1 MAKQTINIGA
11 SPNDGTGTPLRTA
24 FDYTNQNFTELY
36 TATGPSGNNIVVPGT
51 ATITGDLTVDTS
63 TLKVDSA
70 NNRVGIGTASPTAK
84 LQLAITGSASAITR
98 VNSFGNDGTF
108 GFPSLSANSTGAF
121 FGMGVDQNSPSAGFG
136 FFREATG
143 WNTALAFYT
152 NGQTGG
158 PNIDTITERYRIDS
172 SGIATWSNVGGVAG
186 TAMTLNSTGL
196 GLATAPASA
205 LSFPIGTI
213 KAVGMT
219 AATAHLAGNVS
230 TLKFGIND
238 GGADFGGIHVFNIHN
253 GTYSSQEIGFFT
265 GEGGVTLPTQR
276 MRIDKTGNVGIGVTP
291 SAWGGTFRALDI
303 GSGCIVS
310 QPANQT
316 VGIFANAFGNGTNYT
331 RKATGLAAGYDIYNG
346 AHYWLNAAS
355 GAAASTFAFGDAK
368 MTLAATGNL
377 LVGTTTDIAAVRM
390 QVWSADS
397 NNTAYFRNSNATT
410 PYGPS
415 VKYTAATPN
424 NTSSEFLYCEDST
437 ALRVALRSNGG
448 IANYQANNVSLSD
461 SRMKSDI
468 KPLGSYWNKIKSLE
482 VVTFKYNDQTHSDDN
497 IGLIAQ
503 QVESVAPELVD
514 VDGFGETPV
523 DGVPLKTI
531 YTTDLYHASIKALQ
545 EAMSRIEALEAK
557 LA

>member
-1 MAKQTINIGA
+1 MSSLQTLPKGDSAWLLRKAIERIMQQISVLETNIG
-11 SPNDGTGTPLRTA
+11 SSTTGNSDNTQIIFNDAGTLRGDA
-24 FDYTNQNFTELY
+24 QFTWNKTL
-36 TATGPSGNNIVVPGT
+36 NR
-51 ATITGDLTVDTS
+51 LTVDGDEIITGGLTVAS
-63 TLKVDSA
+63 NVLKVDSA
-70 NNRVGIGTASPTAK
+70 NERVGVLTATPGFPLHVNGTDSNNVLFNGVTK
-84 LQLAITGSASAITR
+84 GIRFSASASTSSISGVDNT
-98 VNSFGNDGTF
+98 G
-108 GFPSLSANSTGAF
+108 SLSYQPLTIEGSTLNF
-121 FGMGVDQNSPSAGFG
+121 S
-136 FFREATG
+136 
-143 WNTALAFYT
+143 L
-152 NGQTGG
+152 
-158 PNIDTITERYRIDS
+158 
-172 SGIATWSNVGGVAG
+172 SGT

-196 GLATAPASA
+196 AIGDTAFAGTRLTLRESATNPNALAMTNRNATQTWR
-205 LSFPIGTI
+205 LS
-213 KAVGMT
+213 VDT
-219 AATAHLAGNVS
+219 AAVDDKILGFYDS
-230 TLKFGIND
+230 TSATF
-238 GGADFGGIHVFNIHN
+238 
-253 GTYSSQEIGFFT
+253 
-265 GEGGVTLPTQR
+265 R
-276 MRIDKTGNVGIGVTP
+276 MQLTDTGNVGIGVTP
-291 SAWGGTFRALDI
+291 KAWAGDYKAFQ
-303 GSGCIVS
+303 VS
-310 QPANQT
+310 QISAFWGNSAVTQVSSNIYWDGAIRYITAQAGSFLQFSGKQLAFNQST
-316 VGIFANAFGNGTNYT
+316 DAVPVAGGVAAYT
-331 RKATGLAAGYDIYNG
+331 QA
-346 AHYWLNAAS
+346 
-355 GAAASTFAFGDAK
+355 

-424 NTSSEFLYCEDST
+424 NTGSEFLYCEDST
-437 ALRVALRSNGG
+437 AVRVALRSNGG

>member
-1 MAKQTINIGA
+1 MAQQTINVGA
-11 SPNDGTGTPLRTA
+11 APNDGTGTPLRTA
-24 FDYTNQNFTELY
+24 FQYTNSNFTELY
-36 TATGPSGNNIVVPGT
+36 TAVGPSGNNIVVPGS
-51 ATITGDLTVDTS
+51 ATITGALTVDTT
-63 TLKVDSA
+63 TLVVNPSGYAD
-70 NNRVGIGTASPTAK
+70 RVGIGTATPGYDLEIAGTVRSS
-84 LQLAITGSASAITR
+84 LAIRGNFAGGTDIAHLRFVNANGSVVGDIFS
-98 VNSFGNDGTF
+98 
-108 GFPSLSANSTGAF
+108 
-121 FGMGVDQNSPSAGFG
+121 QN
-136 FFREATG
+136 
-143 WNTALAFYT
+143 T
-152 NGQTGG
+152 NGGASDSAYLSFNTTSSG
-158 PNIDTITERYRIDS
+158 TSAERYRIGSDGTS
-172 SGIATWSNVGGVAG
+172 TWSVGGT

-196 GLATAPASA
+196 G
-205 LSFPIGTI
+205 
-213 KAVGMT
+213 V
-219 AATAHLAGNVS
+219 
-230 TLKFGIND
+230 
-238 GGADFGGIHVFNIHN
+238 
-253 GTYSSQEIGFFT
+253 
-265 GEGGVTLPTQR
+265 
-276 MRIDKTGNVGIGVTP
+276 GVTP
-291 SAWGGTFRALDI
+291 ANDKLLVLNSIGINTSSNGDLSFRNSSGTAQQRIRYSDTDGSLTI
-303 GSGCIVS
+303 GSAQAVS
-310 QPANQT
+310 YA
-316 VGIFANAFGNGTNYT
+316 IYFGGNTTT
-331 RKATGLAAGYDIYNG
+331 RA
-346 AHYWLNAAS
+346 
-355 GAAASTFAFGDAK
+355 

-531 YTTDLYHASIKALQ
+531 YTTDLYHAAIKALQ
-545 EAMSRIEALEAK
+545 EAMTRIEVLESK